1 MTNVVT
7 CIDHFNVSAA
17 VCDAGAWASLRLNAP
32 LKLLHVLDKSEYP
45 IKGDLSGS
53 IGLGSQEYLLDEL
66 TALEEKRSKLAM
78 KHGKYMLEAAERR
91 VREDG
96 AKDISTFQRHGSL
109 VETLM
114 DIENETRLLVMGRRG
129 RAKNDVTAHSIGS
142 HLENVIRTVHKPI
155 LIALEKFS
163 PPGCF
168 MIAFDGSPTAQKA
181 LDMVA
186 GSPLLKGLP
195 CHLVMVCSNAD
206 ERKAQLDAAFGK
218 LVSAGFDVTQK
229 TLEGKVL
236 MALNT
241 YQKEKQ
247 IELMVMGAYGHSRIR
262 QFLVGSN
269 TTSMLRMSN
278 IPLLLLR

>member
-1 MTNVVT
+1 MTNIVT
-7 CIDHFNVSAA
+7 CIGRFHVSAA
-17 VCDAGAWASLRLNAP
+17 VCDAAAWASQRLNAP

-45 IKGDLSGS
+45 IKGDFTGS
-53 IGLGSQEYLLDEL
+53 IGLGSQEHLLDEL
-66 TALEEKRSKLAM
+66 TALEEKRSKLARE
-78 KHGKYMLEAAERR
+78 HGKRMLEAAERR
-91 VREDG
+91 AREDG
-96 AKDISTFQRHGSL
+96 AKDVSTLQRHGSL

-114 DIENETRLLVMGRRG
+114 ELEGETRLLVMGRRG
-129 RAKNDVTAHSIGS
+129 SEHDSVAHSIGS
-142 HLENVIRTVHKPI
+142 NLENVIRTVHKPI
-155 LIALEKFS
+155 LIVLASFS
-163 PPGCF
+163 PPNCF
-168 MIAFDGSPTAQKA
+168 MIAFDGSPTSQKA

-195 CHLVMVCSNAD
+195 CHLVMVCSGSD
-206 ERKAQLDAAFGK
+206 ERKAQLEAAYDK
-218 LVSAGFDVTQK
+218 LVSAGFEVTRK

-236 MALNT
+236 TALDI

-269 TTSMLRMSN
+269 TTSMLRTSN